1 MKENF
6 KRVAVSVLGF
16 ALIYAIADTFLG
28 WIFRS
33 WMPLQVLWAV
43 IWFAVACF
51 MVILPIVTSVGS
63 LEKETAAAQ
72 TMPKESTVPSQAVGV
87 REEPAAS
94 AVIADIRAIRTPDI
108 EACLGDSGCLW
119 YWANSVTIDRI
130 YVYPADAICKA
141 TEAELVVQGN
151 RIPYIDIKVPVC
163 GMSSRFVNKAYVE
176 SIRVARAEKDA
187 PISVFLSTCQP
198 DAEWTWKDVEKGL
211 ICISSREAGL
221 NAVTGKLLAAKGDG
235 HFYAVELF
243 NHARK
248 RLVPKRTKPITQ
260 PQQQEVKKFQQPV
273 TASPAAAEE
282 TKDSS
287 LPSAAPAP
295 ANAGEPAP
303 FAQVNIPGTAVT
315 ASDGHSTSVSRGA
328 DYKETPVETN
338 LSPEEEIGDAG
349 LLRPTE
355 DPGLTPEQLT
365 NHAKLTWA
373 DNADTYT
380 EYAMSAIE
388 SGETS
393 FTVKWPEG
401 IQTLSEATAL
411 AQYIVKDG
419 AYPKVDVIAN
429 DEVGSDGRGKLKVFL
444 SESDFI

>member
-43 IWFAVACF
+43 LWFVVACF
-51 MVILPIVTSVGS
+51 MVILPVVTSVGS
-63 LEKETAAAQ
+63 LEKETVSAQ
-72 TMPKESTVPSQAVGV
+72 TTAKESTIPPQAVGV

-151 RIPYIDIKVPVC
+151 RIPYIDVKVPAY

-187 PISVFLSTCQP
+187 PISVFLSSCLP

-248 RLVPKRTKPITQ
+248 RLVPKKAKPITQ
-260 PQQQEVKKFQQPV
+260 PQQEAKKSQQPV
-273 TASPAAAEE
+273 SAS
-282 TKDSS
+282 
-287 LPSAAPAP
+287 SAAPVTD
-295 ANAGEPAP
+295 NTGEPAP
-303 FAQVNIPGTAVT
+303 IAQVNVPGTAVT
-315 ASDGHSTSVSRGA
+315 AS
-328 DYKETPVETN
+328 
-338 LSPEEEIGDAG
+338 EIGRA
-349 LLRPTE
+349 
-355 DPGLTPEQLT
+355 
-365 NHAKLTWA
+365 H
-373 DNADTYT
+373 
-380 EYAMSAIE
+380 
-388 SGETS
+388 
-393 FTVKWPEG
+393 V
-401 IQTLSEATAL
+401 
-411 AQYIVKDG
+411 
-419 AYPKVDVIAN
+419 
-429 DEVGSDGRGKLKVFL
+429 
-444 SESDFI
+444 

>member
-43 IWFAVACF
+43 LWFAVACF
-51 MVILPIVTSVGS
+51 MVILPVVTSVGS
-63 LEKETAAAQ
+63 LEKETVSAQ
-72 TMPKESTVPSQAVGV
+72 TTAKESTIPLQAVGV
-87 REEPAAS
+87 REEPAES

-151 RIPYIDIKVPVC
+151 RIPYIDVKVPAY

-187 PISVFLSTCQP
+187 PISAFLSSCLP

-211 ICISSREAGL
+211 ICISSHEAGL

-248 RLVPKRTKPITQ
+248 RLVPKKAKPITQ
-260 PQQQEVKKFQQPV
+260 PQQEAKKSQQPV
-273 TASPAAAEE
+273 SAS
-282 TKDSS
+282 
-287 LPSAAPAP
+287 SAAPVTD
-295 ANAGEPAP
+295 NTGEPAP
-303 FAQVNIPGTAVT
+303 IAQVNVPGTAVT
-315 ASDGHSTSVSRGA
+315 ASDSHSTSVSRGA

-429 DEVGSDGRGKLKVFL
+429 DELGSDGRGKLKVFL

>member
-43 IWFAVACF
+43 LWFAVACF
-51 MVILPIVTSVGS
+51 MVILPVVTSVGS
-63 LEKETAAAQ
+63 LEKETVSAQ
-72 TMPKESTVPSQAVGV
+72 TTAKESTIPPQAVGV
-87 REEPAAS
+87 REEPAES

-151 RIPYIDIKVPVC
+151 RIPYIDVKVPAY

-187 PISVFLSTCQP
+187 PISAFLSSCLP

-211 ICISSREAGL
+211 ICISSHEAGL

-248 RLVPKRTKPITQ
+248 RLVPKKAKPITQ
-260 PQQQEVKKFQQPV
+260 PQQEAKKSQQPV
-273 TASPAAAEE
+273 SAS
-282 TKDSS
+282 
-287 LPSAAPAP
+287 SAAPVTDNTGELAP
-295 ANAGEPAP
+295 I
-303 FAQVNIPGTAVT
+303 AQVNVPGTAVT
-315 ASDGHSTSVSRGA
+315 ASDSHSTSVSRGA

-429 DEVGSDGRGKLKVFL
+429 DELGSDGRGKLKVFL